1 MKKGSLNLSIEVIV
15 VVVIAFVVLG
25 LGLGFV
31 RTQFEDIKQTTSTI
45 QEQIKQQVLDDLR
58 TGNKKLSFPATQI
71 RMGVNEQGVHAVGIR
86 NVGDQTLKFKL
97 TFEVKIGGE
106 NFGTFTPGTSRGSDE
121 AIAPSARV
129 DWDDSKQELVA
140 GESRVYPI
148 TIVAPSKAEN
158 YLYRVSVIE
167 VTDTG
172 TPIPNKSLYDSRTFF
187 VKTS

>member
-31 RTQFEDIKQTTSTI
+31 RTQFEDIKKTTSTI

-71 RMGVNEQGVHAVGIR
+71 AMSVNEQAVHAVGVR
-86 NVGDQTLKFKL
+86 NVGDTKLQFKL
-97 TFEVKIGGE
+97 KFEVKTGEEDFE
-106 NFGTFTPGTSRGSDE
+106 NFISGQARGDLPV
-121 AIAPSARV
+121 APKARV
-129 DWDDSKQELVA
+129 DWDNSKQELTP

-148 TIVAPSKAEN
+148 TVVASSRAEN
-158 YLYRVSVIE
+158 YLYRISVIA
-167 VTDTG
+167 VNDG
-172 TPIPNKSLYDSRTFF
+172 GAPLADNPIYDSRTFF